1 MRESGA
7 SWEQKKLFSET
18 IIDKL
23 FETNSSFL
31 VGWRT
36 AGRGGAFLFL
46 REFLLALAG
55 GGLGTGQ

>member
-36 AGRGGAFLFL
+36 AGRGVAFLFL